1 MQKTSLCIL
10 TDMAD
15 PEGEEGA
22 GGEPRRRS
30 RCYSVMLF
38 GVDLLLL
45 CFLVPRGTPM
55 SVRLV
60 LLIATRG
67 ALTTVGGAA
76 SIGMYQALLH
86 NNGGEEATTLATA
99 VNTLFGLD
107 PEGCANNRQRR
118 DTWAEM
124 LSKVDQKTVISSSS
138 GEQLETVEEEE
149 DKKEKKEDETISTF
163 PMVKENVHREELSDN
178 NLEMNMN
185 NTVNTE
191 QGEVFTNETEV
202 DEKEVEDTEQE
213 LPYDF
218 ESDPTNESRIG
229 TKADMTEVAEPGFLF
244 TNYTG
249 TCDTR
254 PYKLTLE
261 LFAGIISVIL
271 TTLLSIL
278 AGANLALTYK
288 LVSRQ
293 KAILR
298 KEEQLRQ
305 GFAALEELYQ
315 GHGGV
320 FEDVNLQ

>member
-1 MQKTSLCIL
+1 MT
-10 TDMAD
+10 D
-15 PEGEEGA
+15 PEGEGGA
-22 GGEPRRRS
+22 GGEPPRQRS
-30 RCYSVMLF
+30 RCYSIMLF

-86 NNGGEEATTLATA
+86 NQGGEEATTLATA
-99 VNTLFGLD
+99 VNTLFGID
-107 PEGCANNRQRR
+107 PDDCVNSRQRR

-138 GEQLETVEEEE
+138 GQQLDTVEGEEN
-149 DKKEKKEDETISTF
+149 KREKKKDKTISTF
-163 PMVKENVHREELSDN
+163 PMIEENVHKEELFDN
-178 NLEMNMN
+178 DLEVNEN
-185 NTVNTE
+185 NTVTTE
-191 QGEVFTNETEV
+191 QGEKFTNETGA
-202 DEKEVEDTEQE
+202 DEKKVEDTEQE
-213 LPYDF
+213 LAYDF
-218 ESDPTNESRIG
+218 GSDLTDDSKIG
-229 TKADMTEVAEPGFLF
+229 TKADMTEVAEPAFVF
-244 TNYTG
+244 TNCTE
-249 TCDTR
+249 TCDAN
-254 PYKLTLE
+254 PYE
-261 LFAGIISVIL
+261 LKMELYAAIISVIL

-278 AGANLALTYK
+278 AGTNLALTYK

-293 KAILR
+293 KAILG

-320 FEDVNLQ
+320 FEEVKL